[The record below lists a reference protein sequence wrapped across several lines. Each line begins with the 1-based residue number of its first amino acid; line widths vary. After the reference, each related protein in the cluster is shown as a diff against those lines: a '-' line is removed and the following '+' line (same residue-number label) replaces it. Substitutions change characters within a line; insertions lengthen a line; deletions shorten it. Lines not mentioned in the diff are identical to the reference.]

1 MGEAGFPLS
10 VLVIGNYSGSADVDL
25 SNLKRHLVFEVTTR
39 PSVSHT
45 ITFPSHKVQ
54 YGDLVD
60 AKMGEK
66 KKNPHWS
73 HIYTPEYRR
82 GLGPVSNHSGVRFLY
97 TVT

>member
-66 KKNPHWS
+66 EKRKKNL
-73 HIYTPEYRR
+73 T
-82 GLGPVSNHSGVRFLY
+82 GVIS
-97 TVT
+97 THQNIVEAWDQ